1 MQGRFHYY
9 EGYDMK
15 QVTFP
20 IRAFCI
26 MSLRVTVAGKDKY
39 FRYGSVAKAS
49 LNRALESVMVDAK
62 PCDLPM
68 GRMKL
73 W

>member
-1 MQGRFHYY
+1 
-9 EGYDMK
+9 
-15 QVTFP
+15 
-20 IRAFCI
+20 

-49 LNRALESVMVDAK
+49 LNRAYESVMVDAK